1 MPKVPV
7 GSKGGASG
15 APPGRGPSAGG
26 GAAAPAGGAPAKKG
40 STRGRVSVKA
50 LTTFTTQLSTLQ
62 DAGLPIVRSLKILE
76 GQMPKGPFKNVLVDV
91 TEDVE
96 SGSPLSESMAKHP
109 NVFDGLYVNMVKAGE
124 AGGVLDVILS
134 RLAGFM
140 EKAQRLRKKIKGA
153 MVYPAVVFTVTLSI
167 LLLIMV
173 FVVPRFETVFKSL
186 PGVGELPPITQMLQK
201 FSNFLIQRWWVILL
215 GIIVLVMTLKA
226 IGRTRGGRRFYDRVK
241 LNLPIVGP
249 LARRVVVAR
258 FSRTFGTLIA
268 SGVPILEAL
277 DICRATSGNV
287 LMEEALGKVRESISE
302 GGTIAEPLGESG
314 IMDDIVVNMVD
325 VGEETGELDKMLI
338 RVADNYDEEVDVSVG
353 ALVSVLE
360 PLMILFMGGAV
371 FLIVLGLFLP
381 LLKLIKGMDSAFGS

>member
-15 APPGRGPSAGG
+15 AAPGRGPTGGGG
-26 GAAAPAGGAPAKKG
+26 GAAAAAPVKRG

-76 GQMPKGPFKNVLVDV
+76 GQLPKGPFKNVLVEV

-140 EKAQRLRKKIKGA
+140 EKAVRLKKKIKGA

-186 PGVGELPPITQMLQK
+186 PGVGELPVITQKLQAFSK
-201 FSNFLIQRWWVILL
+201 FLLERWYVLILGVILL
-215 GIIVLVMTLKA
+215 VAAVKF
-226 IGRTRGGRRFYDRVK
+226 IGRTRAGRRFFDRLR
-241 LNLPIVGP
+241 LNLPIIGP

-258 FSRTFGTLIA
+258 FARTFGTLIA
-268 SGVPILEAL
+268 SGVPILEAI
-277 DICRATSGNV
+277 DICRATAGNV
-287 LMEEALGKVRESISE
+287 ILEEALGKVRDSISE

-314 IMDDIVVNMVD
+314 IMDDIVINMVD

-338 RVADNYDEEVDVSVG
+338 RIADNYDEEVDVAVG
-353 ALVSVLE
+353 ALVSILE

-381 LLKLIKGMDSAFGS
+381 LLKLIKGMDAAFGS

>member
-7 GSKGGASG
+7 GSKGGAAG
-15 APPGRGPSAGG
+15 AGPGRGAPAGG
-26 GAAAPAGGAPAKKG
+26 GAPEAPKRG
-40 STRGRVSVKA
+40 STRGSVSVKA

-76 GQMPKGPFKNVLVDV
+76 GQMPKGPFKNVLVEV

-124 AGGVLDVILS
+124 AGGVLDTILQ

-140 EKAQRLRKKIKGA
+140 EKSQRLRKKIKGA

-186 PGVGELPPITQMLQK
+186 PGVGELPAITQGLQAFSK
-201 FSNFLIQRWWVILL
+201 FLVGQWYVV
-215 GIIVLVMTLKA
+215 VLVLVGIWFGLKA
-226 IGRTRGGRRFYDRVK
+226 LARTAPGRRFFDRLK
-241 LNLPIVGP
+241 LNLPIMGP
-249 LARRVVVAR
+249 LVRRIVVAR

-277 DICRATSGNV
+277 DICRATAGNV
-287 LMEEALGKVRESISE
+287 VMEQALGKVRESISE

-325 VGEETGELDKMLI
+325 VGEETGELDKMLVRI
-338 RVADNYDEEVDVSVG
+338 ADNYDEEVDVAVG

-381 LLKLIKGMDSAFGS
+381 LLKLIKGLDASFGA

>member
-1 MPKVPV
+1 MPKIPV
-7 GSKGGASG
+7 GTKGAKL
-15 APPGRGPSAGG
+15 AAGG
-26 GAAAPAGGAPAKKG
+26 GRAAPAGAGGVAPARKRG
-40 STRGRVSVKA
+40 RGGRVSVKA
-50 LTTFTTQLSTLQ
+50 LTQFTTQLSTLQ

-96 SGSPLSESMAKHP
+96 SGSPLSESLAKHP
-109 NVFDGLYVNMVKAGE
+109 KVFDGLYTNMVRAGE

-140 EKAQRLRKKIKGA
+140 EKSVRLRKRIKGA

-167 LLLIMV
+167 LMLIMI
-173 FVVPRFETVFKSL
+173 FVVPKFESVFKQL
-186 PGVGELPPITQMLQK
+186 PGVGELPPITRGLQAFSK
-201 FSNFLIQRWWVILL
+201 FLLEKWWVLLL
-215 GIIVLVMTLKA
+215 GVFLFVAMIKA
-226 IGRTRGGRRFYDRVK
+226 IGRTRPGRRFFDRMR

-249 LARRVVVAR
+249 LVRKVVVAR

-277 DICRATSGNV
+277 DICRHTAGNII
-287 LMEEALGKVRESISE
+287 LEESLIKVRESISE

-314 IMDDIVVNMVD
+314 IMDDIVINMVD

-338 RVADNYDEEVDVSVG
+338 RIADNYDEEVDVAVG
-353 ALVSVLE
+353 SLVSILE

-381 LLKLIKGMDSAFGS
+381 LLKLIQGIDSAYSS

>member
-1 MPKVPV
+1 MPKIAA
-7 GSKGGASG
+7 GAR
-15 APPGRGPSAGG
+15 APAPKGG
-26 GAAAPAGGAPAKKG
+26 GAGGSGGTTAAPPKRGRK
-40 STRGRVSVKA
+40 GRVSLKA
-50 LTTFTTQLSTLQ
+50 LTLFTTQLSTLQ

-76 GQMPKGPFKNVLVDV
+76 GQMPKGPFKNVLVEV

-96 SGSPLSESMAKHP
+96 SGSPLSESLAKHP
-109 NVFDGLYVNMVKAGE
+109 KVFDGLYTNMVRAGE

-140 EKAQRLRKKIKGA
+140 EKAARLKKRIKGA

-167 LLLIMV
+167 LMLIMIL
-173 FVVPRFETVFKSL
+173 VVPKFETVFKQL
-186 PGVGELPPITQMLQK
+186 PGVGELPPITRGLQAFSK
-201 FSNFLIQRWWVILL
+201 FLQERWYAVIGIVVVFVVAMRLIK
-215 GIIVLVMTLKA
+215 G
-226 IGRTRGGRRFYDRVK
+226 TRGGRRFFDRLN

-249 LARRVVVAR
+249 LVRKVVVAR

-277 DICRATSGNV
+277 DICRHTAGNII
-287 LMEEALGKVRESISE
+287 LEEALIKVRESISE
-302 GGTIAEPLGESG
+302 GGTIAEPLGECG
-314 IMDDIVVNMVD
+314 IMDDIVINMVD

-338 RVADNYDEEVDVSVG
+338 RIADNYDEEVDVAVG
-353 ALVSVLE
+353 SLVSILE

-381 LLKLIKGMDSAFGS
+381 LLKLIQGIDATYSG